1 MSLFYRNYLSPEA
14 STSYSFG
21 FPNLLLP
28 WISNPQNRLPNVL
41 PLQHVHKPLSRILN
55 TLRKVEFRLQA
66 PVQNP
71 LRNLLIPLLRMLR
84 NVLVENE
91 EAFPPQALRH
101 HLPRILD
108 AVAFAGLVVVL

>member
-1 MSLFYRNYLSPEA
+1 MSLFYRNSLSPEA
-14 STSYSFG
+14 FHLILIRL
-21 FPNLLLP
+21 PNLLLP
-28 WISNPQNRLPNVL
+28 WISNPQNRLPNVF
-41 PLQHVHKPLSRILN
+41 PLQHLHKPLSRILN

-71 LRNLLIPLLRMLR
+71 LRNLLVPLLRMLR

-91 EAFPPQALRH
+91 EAFPSQALPH
-101 HLPRILD
+101 QLPRILD